1 MEKQTET
8 WIAPGAV
15 VVGDVTLGRDSSI
28 WYNAVVR
35 GDSAPIEIGENTN
48 IQDGCVLHVDAG
60 FPLKIGRGV
69 TVGHAAILHGCTVG
83 DNTLIGMG
91 AIVLNGAQI
100 GKDSLV
106 AAGALVPQGRS
117 YPDGVLLMG
126 APARV
131 VRSLKPEEIAENRHN
146 AEIYWAEAAHQ
157 VREEAHD

>member
-1 MEKQTET
+1 MEKQAET

-15 VVGDVTLGRDSSI
+15 VVGDVTLGCNSSI

-117 YPDGVLLMG
+117 YPDGVLLML
-126 APARV
+126 
-131 VRSLKPEEIAENRHN
+131 SLIHISEPTRH
-146 AEIYWAEAAHQ
+146 
-157 VREEAHD
+157 